1 MQGAKMDRGSVVGTS
16 FVDRMIG
23 AARLNRPTY
32 EEVEHDTSATTQAA
46 IIVVVAAVLTGIG
59 ALGEGWVGLIGAVIG
74 AILGWVVASAFIYLV
89 GTRLIPSSTVEADLG
104 QVLRTQ
110 GFADVPAFL
119 LVLGFI
125 PVLGAI
131 VSLVVF
137 IWTIVTRIIG
147 IQSALE
153 ASVGR
158 AIGIAII
165 AFILDVIVLGI
176 VYAIFGINVP
186 GT

>member
-1 MQGAKMDRGSVVGTS
+1 MQGARMDRGPVAGTS

-32 EEVEHDTSATTQAA
+32 EEVEHDTNATAQAA
-46 IIVVVAAVLTGIG
+46 IIVVVAAILSGIG
-59 ALGEGWVGLIGAVIG
+59 ALGEGWQGLIGGIIG
-74 AILGWVVASAFIYLV
+74 ALLGWLVASAFIYLI

-119 LVLGFI
+119 LILGFI
-125 PVLGAI
+125 PVVGAI
-131 VSLVVF
+131 ISIVVF
-137 IWTIVTRIIG
+137 IWTIITRIIG

-153 ASVGR
+153 ASTGR
-158 AIGIAII
+158 AIAIGII
-165 AFILDVIVLGI
+165 ALILDVIVLGI

-186 GT
+186 GS